1 MAGIDKLLKHLLQ
14 EPPPTNF
21 TWEELVSL
29 LSSFGF
35 QEKTNSGSSR
45 KFVHKETNNKIFLH
59 KPHPHN
65 HLKIYAIKQVI
76 AKLEDMN
83 LL

>member
-45 KFVHKETNNKIFLH
+45 KFVHKETNNKIFLFVICINE
-59 KPHPHN
+59 KSLTEKLGLN
-65 HLKIYAIKQVI
+65 HYFIRI
-76 AKLEDMN
+76 
-83 LL
+83 